1 MPAALTWPMQVQ
13 HVVLDAVRAQEAS
26 PSPAADPTS
35 LDFDGWAVALVLVV
49 TVLVLGTG
57 ALIIRARRVYTEH
70 SISESFIRSWM
81 AGVLVVGLLVFCA
94 VLLFTP
100 YTDLRNLVFGGLIA
114 AVAGAVSYYFA
125 SKEAD
130 QARQEQISAV
140 FGTTQVPNLIC
151 LTVKDA
157 KAALGSSSLRI
168 VISPPGAPEDHVVSE
183 QSPSPGLDVKP
194 WATAVQVIAV
204 PSADAAGCAE
214 PPAPEMP
221 EPAPETAPERQ
232 EPALEESE
240 PTEPSHAPPQPP
252 GNPPPAE
259 PGR

>member
-1 MPAALTWPMQVQ
+1 MSAAVALPVFAGHYRSAGIRMQ
-13 HVVLDAVRAQEAS
+13 DAS
-26 PSPAADPTS
+26 PSPAADPAY
-35 LDFDGWAVALVLVV
+35 LEFDGWAVALVLVV

-57 ALIIRARRVYTEH
+57 VLIIRARRVYTEH

-151 LTVKDA
+151 HTVKDA

-168 VISPPGAPEDHVVSE
+168 VVTPPGAPEDHVVAE
-183 QSPSPGLDVKP
+183 QAPSPGLDVKP
-194 WATAVQVIAV
+194 WATTVQVTAV
-204 PSADAAGCAE
+204 PPADAAGCIE
-214 PPAPEMP
+214 PAPAPEP
-221 EPAPETAPERQ
+221 
-232 EPALEESE
+232 
-240 PTEPSHAPPQPP
+240 PSD
-252 GNPPPAE
+252 PPAA
-259 PGR
+259 G